1 MERDLFRFS
10 LQTITSC
17 KTCNRCT
24 ITNESH
30 YLLPLELDLKGKN
43 FLEKLADLVTVEL
56 DCDSRGCTSKL
67 SWRSENIVEVASVF
81 VLQIKRFETFHGIS
95 RKLHTVFAH
104 EQKIHVAECDFL
116 LHAVVLHRGTTLSEG
131 HYSAFAFRFGKWWLC
146 SDMKI
151 MSVSESAV
159 LKPSKESYL
168 LFYKRVGL

>member
-1 MERDLFRFS
+1 MGVHQNFRGEARILWKLHQSLFCKSNDLR
-10 LQTITSC
+10 
-17 KTCNRCT
+17 
-24 ITNESH
+24 
-30 YLLPLELDLKGKN
+30 
-43 FLEKLADLVTVEL
+43 
-56 DCDSRGCTSKL
+56 L
-67 SWRSENIVEVASVF
+67 S
-81 VLQIKRFETFHGIS
+81 HGIS

-131 HYSAFAFRFGKWWLC
+131 HYSVFAFRFGKWWLC